1 MFGGTGMHLREIF
14 YFITIVEE
22 GSLSK
27 AADKLYVTQPTLSH
41 FLSKLEE
48 SLGVM
53 LFTRKNNQLELT
65 SAGKQYYE
73 TAKTIERSWK
83 DLLLNLE
90 KEKAAFRQEIRY
102 GISMNGTD
110 LVLNKLKYCLPQ
122 LRQQFPNLTFRTV
135 RDQPHALEKML
146 LDGELD
152 LVYAGY
158 STLNPHITYIEMT
171 TCEVDL
177 VVPKQDP
184 LAAYSY
190 QIPGNEAVRLPLSTC
205 GDQPFALIAGGSI
218 LRGVEEAY
226 FQSVKFHPFEMSTYS
241 HPPAIKEYVCHHGLY
256 ALCPRPIHSQ
266 DVAYIALDPPM
277 YYSYGIYYQK
287 GVRQSPAV
295 KALISFLKEYPED
308 YDI

>member
-1 MFGGTGMHLREIF
+1 MHLREIF

-41 FLSKLEE
+41 FLSKLEGA
-48 SLGVM
+48 LGVM

-73 TAKTIERSWK
+73 TAKTIAESWK
-83 DLLLNLE
+83 GLLLNLE
-90 KEKAAFRQEIRY
+90 KEKNAFRQEIRY
-102 GISMNGTD
+102 GISTSGTD
-110 LVLNKLKYCLPQ
+110 LVLNKLKYFLPQ
-122 LRQQFPNLTFRTV
+122 LRQQFQDITFRTV
-135 RDQPHALEKML
+135 RDQPHMLEKML

-158 STLNPHITYIEMT
+158 SIQNPRITYIEMT

-177 VVPKQDP
+177 VVSRQDP

-190 QIPGNEAVRLPLSTC
+190 QIPGNENLRLPLSVC
-205 GDQPFALIAGGSI
+205 GNRPFALIADGSI

-226 FQSVKFHPFEMSTYS
+226 FQKVDFHPFEMSTYS
-241 HPPAIKEYVCHHGLY
+241 HPPAAKEYVCHHGLY
-256 ALCPRPIHSQ
+256 ALCPRLVRSP
-266 DVAYIALDPPM
+266 DMAYIALDPPM
-277 YYSYGIYYQK
+277 YYSLGIYYQK

-295 KALISFLKEYPED
+295 KVLISFLKEYPEG